1 MSLKLWIYRPDRA
14 NRNLNWSGL
23 YNANGQSWPEYD
35 RDEGEAYQ
43 YKVELLKKKLNKKHK
58 HYLEDWWR

>member
-14 NRNLNWSGL
+14 NRNLNWSGV
-23 YNANGQSWPEYD
+23 YSANGQSWPEFE

-58 HYLEDWWR
+58 HYIEDWWR